1 MVFEPGNP
9 TKAPL
14 LPPSTNASEIRAWNS
29 LHCPPTTPPLSASLP
44 PPSSQIKF
52 SNLPPSPDDA
62 LDCGFD
68 FRSTRSGRAFSPW
81 QAEVI
86 PAAFSLA
93 AAVSD
98 ALDHHYDD
106 DEDLSQPD
114 SGSPVA
120 LPDPDPA
127 GPSHAPAPTIPSIP
141 LIPPTPPTPP
151 IPPVPHVH
159 PSTKTLRDKARSK
172 AKQAAERSNAKL
184 NAYTNF
190 EAPAR
195 KPRHINNAV
204 PIKAKFTLM
213 KERIATV
220 PGWIGLRDNGVCPAE
235 QAAGAEEKGWEPSHT
250 LADFFSNNPL
260 FNGFTLV
267 PYTNAE
273 ARPIV
278 DRSGKVIGVE
288 ALELAAA
295 QASLSEQRL
304 YHRRGH
310 FGSLTD
316 GQTHGTGRVQ
326 PGTFVNGAI
335 NAAILATLVGT
346 FAFFRIAGFTTGIFA
361 NWAPDVFEFY
371 LVQMRLFYGRNPHLR
386 RPFINS
392 IFSACTFNLGPRT
405 CALGHRDF
413 ANLVFGWCAITA
425 LGKFDWKKGGHL
437 ILWDCK
443 LILEF
448 PPGTTILIP
457 SAAIFHS
464 NIPIGLHEKRYS
476 FTQYTAGALFRWIT
490 HGFQSEQEYRDSLSP
505 EELEREKEESRAAV
519 AGRR

>member
-1 MVFEPGNP
+1 MH
-9 TKAPL
+9 L
-14 LPPSTNASEIRAWNS
+14 S
-29 LHCPPTTPPLSASLP
+29 LRLT
-44 PPSSQIKF
+44 
-52 SNLPPSPDDA
+52 DDA

-127 GPSHAPAPTIPSIP
+127 GPSHAPAPTIPP
-141 LIPPTPPTPP
+141 IPPTPPTPP
-151 IPPVPHVH
+151 IPPIPHVR
-159 PSTKTLRDKARSK
+159 PSTKMLRDKARSK
-172 AKQAAERSNAKL
+172 AKRATERSNTKL

-213 KERIATV
+213 KERVATA
-220 PGWIGLRDNGVCPAE
+220 PGWIGLRDNGVCSAE

-250 LADFFSNNPL
+250 LTDFFSNNPL
-260 FNGFTLV
+260 FKGFTLV
-267 PYTNAE
+267 PYTNAYVFPLPLDDSFLMNPRSE

-278 DRSGKVIGVE
+278 DRSGKAIGVHAGHPDDPNWMRDVHNPAVE

-295 QASLSEQRL
+295 CASLSEKRL

-335 NAAILATLVGT
+335 NTAILATLVGT
-346 FAFFRIAGFTTGIFA
+346 FAFFRIAGFATGIFA
-361 NWAPDVFEFY
+361 NWTPDVFEFY

-392 IFSACTFNLGPRT
+392 IFSACTFNLGPQT

-457 SAAIFHS
+457 SVAIFHS
-464 NIPIGLHEKRYS
+464 NIPIGLYEKRYS

-490 HGFQSEQEYRDSLSP
+490 HGFQSEQEYWDSLSP
-505 EELEREKEESRAAV
+505 EELEREKEESRARWQ
-519 AGRR
+519 AGADLFSTLEELCSKSTA

>member
-1 MVFEPGNP
+1 MH
-9 TKAPL
+9 L
-14 LPPSTNASEIRAWNS
+14 S
-29 LHCPPTTPPLSASLP
+29 LRLT
-44 PPSSQIKF
+44 
-52 SNLPPSPDDA
+52 DDA

-98 ALDHHYDD
+98 ALDHQYDD

-127 GPSHAPAPTIPSIP
+127 GPSHAPAPTIPPIP
-141 LIPPTPPTPP
+141 PIPPTPPTPP

-172 AKQAAERSNAKL
+172 VKRAAERSNAKL

-213 KERIATV
+213 KERDRTRMDR
-220 PGWIGLRDNGVCPAE
+220 PPRQRW
-235 QAAGAEEKGWEPSHT
+235 AEEKGWEPSHT

-278 DRSGKVIGVE
+278 DRSGKVIGVHAGHPDDPNWMQDVHNPAVE

-335 NAAILATLVGT
+335 NAAILATLIGT
-346 FAFFRIAGFTTGIFA
+346 FAFFRIAGFATGIFA

-386 RPFINS
+386 RPF
-392 IFSACTFNLGPRT
+392 CLY
-405 CALGHRDF
+405 L
-413 ANLVFGWCAITA
+413 
-425 LGKFDWKKGGHL
+425 
-437 ILWDCK
+437 
-443 LILEF
+443 
-448 PPGTTILIP
+448 
-457 SAAIFHS
+457 
-464 NIPIGLHEKRYS
+464 
-476 FTQYTAGALFRWIT
+476 
-490 HGFQSEQEYRDSLSP
+490 
-505 EELEREKEESRAAV
+505 
-519 AGRR
+519 